1 MRSSTSRSSMRNWN
15 PEAVMR
21 DLGQA
26 WRLFWDP
33 KVPAALKLLLP
44 VAALLYWVFP
54 LDLIPGIP
62 LDDIAILIL
71 ALRLFVQMAS
81 PQPTAQPNQPG
92 SRQSTY
98 TAADDAN
105 TIDTTWRVVDKNG

>member
-1 MRSSTSRSSMRNWN
+1 MSASTPKRSMANWN
-15 PEAVMR
+15 LQAILR
-21 DLGQA
+21 DLGAA

-33 KVPAALKLLLP
+33 KVPVALKLLLP
-44 VAALLYWVFP
+44 VAALLYWVWP

-81 PQPTAQPNQPG
+81 PNPT
-92 SRQSTY
+92 STPPRP
-98 TAADDAN
+98 TPEEDAN
-105 TIDTTWRVVDKNG
+105 TIDTTWRVIKN